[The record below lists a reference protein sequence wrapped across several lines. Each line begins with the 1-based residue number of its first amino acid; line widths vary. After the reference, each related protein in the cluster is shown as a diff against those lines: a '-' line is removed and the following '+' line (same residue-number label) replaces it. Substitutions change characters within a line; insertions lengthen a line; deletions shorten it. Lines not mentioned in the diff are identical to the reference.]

1 MHSMP
6 HTTQEMEAARNHAMQ
21 QAAAASSSYPPP
33 AAAISSASSSSS
45 SSSAAAAP
53 SLHRSSTQH
62 RDGSESYASKIRAEI
77 VKFGDSSW
85 VAHFVDYT
93 QLRQII
99 KRIVYLEVN
108 PTAQL
113 SAEEAAVHQRALP
126 AFSVSSAS
134 STASQQLR
142 DIFWLMLGQELV
154 KINAFFMRSEHEL
167 ATRMHG
173 ELRLEHRLFDSDE
186 CRAKIAA
193 EHQSYLPLVM
203 QQLVARRAESG
214 LPSAGLT
221 VHSPEFL
228 QFQQTL
234 FPSTAL
240 SPQVSLMFLQALK
253 ELHPTLWSNI
263 ATNARA
269 LLPDLLSLIPYLP
282 DATVLSLM
290 RAFLQ
295 AILHMERLQKF
306 GVINATIVLK
316 LLKLYDFHTQRHA
329 EKAYLSKLFAE
340 PMFTSATIGQL
351 IMQAQSCIHEKL
363 LPLKLAVQS
372 AHSPAVSRI
381 QSILQEKLCPL
392 CGNRAHFPVVLRCN
406 HRACFSCLAK
416 HTNFGSVCPVQG
428 CNFHLKAGPGAGA
441 GITAL
446 ARSQSKSE
454 ASSGVGE
461 LNPGDLQVES
471 VLSKLMAISLA
482 THEPEPKQ
490 KAATSAAAA
499 AQQPQQWVGQQQA
512 SSSSLPQSAPR
523 KYRSSSVLIPGQYP
537 PQSAGA
543 PAAASVVQAQL
554 VSPNFARGVSGNSD
568 GSSITPTLATVVMA
582 KPVSPSFGSSPK
594 PAVAVATAAVVASSS
609 GAGAGAG
616 GAKASCHN
624 CKTMREPR
632 LLITCTVDGES
643 GKRRRCR
650 KRFCGACLMRMYSLD
665 IHRMSAAERESFQ
678 CPACLACCV
687 CAACKK
693 RDQAAG
699 TPPVPMNPNTGLP
712 LHSPY
717 THLQGSQIGPASQ
730 QADASGFV
738 SHHATPVHGAR
749 SLASRSD
756 DMQLIE
762 GEGAS
767 SSVPPHQAAA
777 ASVADGSEHSRASSS
792 VALEFAPSLRPTA
805 ERRRVSLPEAAIRGQ
820 METAEAA
827 LAAAAA
833 NAASNLLSPEAL
845 SPHSQ
850 LYQRRKSAGQ
860 IQNLEPPGASS
871 MGVFFNGA
879 RTPGHLSPLSIVVGV
894 QGASPLSPLTPN
906 DGSPAR
912 SPRDGGKSPTLA
924 ATRRLLNRG
933 VLTVTPGGGSLP
945 TLPSERGV
953 RDHPYPKADNSPRL
967 SPRGALPRTL
977 VPGKDGRVRSASVDG
992 PIVNSSAAAGGRSR
1006 HPLQGTNASPATA
1019 SPAPGE
1025 VVMSLD
1031 QDNGSAV
1038 VSATTSAA
1046 TSTVSSAQPS
1056 PSLHAMQSPSFDL
1069 QMQTA
1074 QLQSQLASIASQLQS
1089 LQSHQA
1095 YDAQSNL
1102 PLSPGSQQAQLLA
1115 TQQQLAIVSKQ
1126 LFMLQHQQQQQAE
1139 QQQQQQQ
1146 QAQVRT
1152 HANS

>member
-1 MHSMP
+1 M
-6 HTTQEMEAARNHAMQ
+6 QQQQLQQQ
-21 QAAAASSSYPPP
+21 QAAAAAAAASSYPPP
-33 AAAISSASSSSS
+33 IAAAASSASSSSS
-45 SSSAAAAP
+45 AAVP
-53 SLHRSSTQH
+53 SHPRSTHH
-62 RDGSESYASKIRAEI
+62 RDGAESYASKIRAEI
-77 VKFGDSSW
+77 AKFGDAAWSP
-85 VAHFVDYT
+85 HFVDYT

-99 KRIVYLEVN
+99 KRIVFLEVN
-108 PTAQL
+108 PQAQL

-126 AFSVSSAS
+126 AFSVSSTS

-154 KINAFFMRSEHEL
+154 KINTFFMRSEHEL

-173 ELRLEHRLFDSDE
+173 ELRLEHRLFEGEE

-193 EHQSYLPLVM
+193 EHQSYQPLVM

-214 LPSAGLT
+214 LHSAGLT
-221 VHSPEFL
+221 VNSPEFL

-351 IMQAQSCIHEKL
+351 IMQAQSCIHDKL

-372 AHSPAVSRI
+372 AHSPTVSRI

-428 CNFHLKAGPGAGA
+428 CNFHLKAGAGACA

-446 ARSQSKSE
+446 ARSQSKSAAE
-454 ASSGVGE
+454 APSGVGD

-482 THEPEPKQ
+482 THEPEQKQ
-490 KAATSAAAA
+490 KAASTAAAA
-499 AQQPQQWVGQQQA
+499 AQPQQWVGQQA
-512 SSSSLPQSAPR
+512 SSSALPQSAPR
-523 KYRSSSVLIPGQYP
+523 KYRSSSVLVPGQYP
-537 PQSAGA
+537 PQSAA
-543 PAAASVVQAQL
+543 AVPAAAAVVQAQL
-554 VSPNFARGVSGNSD
+554 VTPNFARGHSGNSD
-568 GSSITPTLATVVMA
+568 GSNITPTLATVVMA

-594 PAVAVATAAVVASSS
+594 PAVAVATAAVVAGGG
-609 GAGAGAG
+609 GAGASAG
-616 GAKASCHN
+616 GLKASCHN

-665 IHRMSAAERESFQ
+665 IHRMTAAERDSFQ

-699 TPPVPMNPNTGLP
+699 APPVPMNPNTGLP

-717 THLQGSQIGPASQ
+717 THLQGSQITAAGVQQHAQ

-738 SHHATPVHGAR
+738 SHHATPVQAAR
-749 SLASRSD
+749 AVGSRGD
-756 DMQLIE
+756 EMQLIE
-762 GEGAS
+762 GDGGAAS
-767 SSVPPHQAAA
+767 SSVPPHQSAA

-792 VALEFAPSLRPTA
+792 VVLEFAPSLRPAA
-805 ERRRVSLPEAAIRGQ
+805 ERRRVSLPEAAIRSQ

-860 IQNLEPPGASS
+860 IQNLEPPGAAS

-933 VLTVTPGGGSLP
+933 ILTVTPGGGSLP

-953 RDHPYPKADNSPRL
+953 RDHPYPKADNSPRI
-967 SPRGALPRTL
+967 SPRGLPRTL

-992 PIVNSSAAAGGRSR
+992 PVVNDTAGAGGPSR
-1006 HPLQGTNASPATA
+1006 HPLQGTNASPARA
-1019 SPAPGE
+1019 WPAPGDL
-1025 VVMSLD
+1025 S
-1031 QDNGSAV
+1031 DNGSAV

-1046 TSTVSSAQPS
+1046 TSSVSSAQPS

-1089 LQSHQA
+1089 LQSQQA
-1095 YDAQSNL
+1095 YDVHSNL
-1102 PLSPGSQQAQLLA
+1102 PLSPGTQQAQLLA
-1115 TQQQLAIVSKQ
+1115 TQQQLAMVSKQ
-1126 LFMLQHQQQQQAE
+1126 LFMLQHQQIQQQE
-1139 QQQQQQQ
+1139 QQQQQH
-1146 QAQVRT
+1146 AQVSLLSART
-1152 HANS
+1152 T